1 MQTYSDYY
9 GIGHNVGVTVT
20 NSDTQSDLNLADHTL
35 SGTGYLVDAIA
46 SSRFLGQATLGTD
59 IEEITSLLI
68 NHNVMEETQV
78 ERLETFLER
87 IGKSLW
93 KSANEYDK
101 AKIEERL
108 NVPKKKVNRGKEK

>member
-1 MQTYSDYY
+1 MSSKHIELSKLNHIKIESAILRDR
-9 GIGHNVGVTVT
+9 VGEILETF
-20 NSDTQSDLNLADHTL
+20 
-35 SGTGYLVDAIA
+35 
-46 SSRFLGQATLGTD
+46 FLHKDIGTD
-59 IEEITSLLI
+59 IQEITSLLT
-68 NHNVMEETQV
+68 NHNVMEEKQV

-108 NVPKKKVNRGKEK
+108 NVPKKKNNRGKRNK

>member
-1 MQTYSDYY
+1 MSSKHIELSKLNHIKIESAILRDR
-9 GIGHNVGVTVT
+9 VGEILETF
-20 NSDTQSDLNLADHTL
+20 
-35 SGTGYLVDAIA
+35 
-46 SSRFLGQATLGTD
+46 FLHKDIGTD
-59 IEEITSLLI
+59 IQEITSLLT
-68 NHNVMEETQV
+68 NHNVMEEKQV

-108 NVPKKKVNRGKEK
+108 NVPKKKNNRGKRK

>member
-1 MQTYSDYY
+1 MNKQIEFAKLKHIKIDNE
-9 GIGHNVGVTVT
+9 ILRDRVGEVLETFFL
-20 NSDTQSDLNLADHTL
+20 NKDT
-35 SGTGYLVDAIA
+35 
-46 SSRFLGQATLGTD
+46 GTD
-59 IEEITSLLI
+59 IEEITSLLY
-68 NHNVMEETQV
+68 NYDVMKETEI

-108 NVPKKKVNRGKEK
+108 NVPKKKINRGKRK

>member
-1 MQTYSDYY
+1 MSSKHIELSKLNHIKIESAILRDR
-9 GIGHNVGVTVT
+9 VGEILETF
-20 NSDTQSDLNLADHTL
+20 
-35 SGTGYLVDAIA
+35 
-46 SSRFLGQATLGTD
+46 FLHKDIGTD
-59 IEEITSLLI
+59 IQEITSLLT
-68 NHNVMEETQV
+68 NHNVMEEKQV

-108 NVPKKKVNRGKEK
+108 NVPKRKVNRGNKK

>member
-1 MQTYSDYY
+1 MSSKHIELSKLNHIKIESAIVRDR
-9 GIGHNVGVTVT
+9 VGEILETF
-20 NSDTQSDLNLADHTL
+20 
-35 SGTGYLVDAIA
+35 
-46 SSRFLGQATLGTD
+46 FLHKDKGTD

>member
-1 MQTYSDYY
+1 MSSKHIELSKLNQIKIESSIVRDR
-9 GIGHNVGVTVT
+9 VGEILETF
-20 NSDTQSDLNLADHTL
+20 
-35 SGTGYLVDAIA
+35 
-46 SSRFLGQATLGTD
+46 FLHKDMGTD

-78 ERLETFLER
+78 ERLQTFLER